1 MIEALPSAGEAA
13 ALVATV
19 IVTGVVRGFTGG
31 IGSNAVMA
39 PALALLVGP
48 QRAVPMMLM
57 INVVTSM
64 QLIPEAARRAAWHE
78 ALPMGLAGI
87 AMAPLGIYLLYV
99 MDEAVMRRAVAVA
112 AMALTVVLIV
122 GWRYTGPRSLPL
134 ATGIG
139 GLSGLLNGSVGVGG
153 PPVVFYLMSGP
164 HDASVVRAS
173 FTIFISMVQTVS
185 VVIFLFV
192 GAFSPDQ
199 LVRCAIMV
207 PPFALGIWAGT
218 HLFRRSSE
226 ALFRRV
232 ALGLML
238 AVSVAALVA

>member
-1 MIEALPSAGEAA
+1 MIDALPSAGEAA
-13 ALVATV
+13 ALIATV
-19 IVTGVVRGFTGG
+19 VVTGVVRGFTGG

-64 QLIPEAARRAAWHE
+64 QLIPEAARRSHWPE
-78 ALPMGLAGI
+78 VLPMGFAGI

-99 MDEAVMRRAVAVA
+99 MDESVMRRAVAVA
-112 AMALTVVLIV
+112 AMTLTVILIV

-134 ATGIG
+134 ATGVG
-139 GLSGLLNGSVGVGG
+139 SLAGLLNGAVGVGG
-153 PPVVFYLMSGP
+153 PPVIFYLMSGP
-164 HDASVVRAS
+164 HDAAVVRAS
-173 FTIFISMVQTVS
+173 FTIFISMVQTFSLIV
-185 VVIFLFV
+185 FLFS
-192 GAFSPDQ
+192 GAFPPDQ

>member
-1 MIEALPSAGEAA
+1 MIEALPSAGESA
-13 ALVATV
+13 ALIATV
-19 IVTGVVRGFTGG
+19 ALTGVVRGFTGG

-64 QLIPEAARRAAWHE
+64 QLIPDAVRHAHWREV
-78 ALPMGLAGI
+78 LPMGLAGI
-87 AMAPLGIYLLYV
+87 AMAPVGIYLLYV
-99 MDEAVMRRAVAVA
+99 MDEAVMRRAVAVV
-112 AMALTVVLIV
+112 AMTLTVILIA
-122 GWRYTGPRSLPL
+122 GWRYAGPRSLPL
-134 ATGIG
+134 ATGVG
-139 GLSGLLNGSVGVGG
+139 SLSGLLNGAVGVGG
-153 PPVVFYLMSGP
+153 PPVIFYLMSGP
-164 HDASVVRAS
+164 HDASVVRSS
-173 FTIFISMVQTVS
+173 FTIFISMVQTFSLIV
-185 VVIFLFV
+185 FLFT
-192 GAFSPDQ
+192 GAFPPDQ